1 MSTHKNGARI
11 CAPQKAAKLWHAGL
25 YIRLSK
31 EDELAEESNSISSQ
45 REILR
50 EHLKQHPDI
59 VEYDC
64 YIDDGWSGTNFHRN
78 ARQEP

>member
-1 MSTHKNGARI
+1 MSAKKYSQYMAAPAH
-11 CAPQKAAKLWHAGL
+11 PQKVWHAAL

-31 EDELAEESNSISSQ
+31 EDELAGESNSVTSQ

-50 EHLKQHPDI
+50 EHIKQHPDI

-64 YIDDGWSGTNFHRN
+64 YVDD
-78 ARQEP
+78 